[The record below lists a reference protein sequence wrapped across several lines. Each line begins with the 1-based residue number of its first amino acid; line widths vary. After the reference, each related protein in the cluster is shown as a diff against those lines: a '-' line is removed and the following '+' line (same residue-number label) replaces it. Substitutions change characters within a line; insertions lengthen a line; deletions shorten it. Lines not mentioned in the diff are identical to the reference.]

1 MSRLRRLRFSGMVLA
16 LMLVGALAAAA
27 CTGPQGPPGAPGLPG
42 NPGLPGS
49 AGEAGKAG
57 LPGVQGSGG
66 PAGGPGSQ
74 GSAGPQGVAGPVG
87 NIAGFELDKD
97 AYIVKKD
104 RGLSI
109 EGWGFLPDEAVLF
122 TMHMPGATNIIVAG
136 GDADEAGILKIKTGR
151 RTRLDRLPG
160 IAAGNGSIIAEGSQG
175 SKASARITFVD
186 AEAEK

>member
-16 LMLVGALAAAA
+16 LILVGALAAAA
-27 CTGPQGPPGAPGLPG
+27 CTGPGGPPGAAGLPG

-57 LPGVQGSGG
+57 LPGVQGQQGQ
-66 PAGGPGSQ
+66 AGLQ
-74 GSAGPQGVAGPVG
+74 GTAGPDGPVGAVGPVG
-87 NIAGFELDKD
+87 NVAGFELNKD

-109 EGWGFLPDEAVLF
+109 SGWGFLPEEAVLF
-122 TMHMPGATNIIVAG
+122 TLHMPGATNIIVAG
-136 GDADEAGILKIKTGR
+136 GDANEAGVLEIKTGR

-160 IAAGNGSIIAEGSQG
+160 IEAGNGSIIAEGSQG
-175 SKASARITFVD
+175 SKASTRITFVD